1 MDLVYIDES
10 GDTGQVKSPT
20 KEYLLVGII
29 VEETRWHELSERIHR
44 ARSRMRQ
51 RLGLPADAEIHASE
65 FLGGARTHL
74 GLSTWN
80 RVRAI
85 RWLLK
90 ELTRQAGVTYVA
102 IRQPKDGQANVLID
116 AWQKLVARLV
126 GLTGRRFLL
135 LTDMTDRK
143 GVLRAIRGTNQ
154 PTGNERQRHRPNQL
168 VEDPIHLDS
177 RHAQL
182 LQVADIIAYL
192 HRQKIRPNGLFH
204 EPQPRQLIRMAIR
217 LTQRHPR

>member
-10 GDTGQVKSPT
+10 GDTGQINSPT

-29 VEETRWHELSERIHR
+29 VEEARWHELSERIQL

-51 RLGLPADAEIHASE
+51 RLGLPADVEIHAAE
-65 FLGGARTHL
+65 FLGGANTHL

-90 ELTRQAGVTYVA
+90 ELARQAGVNYVA
-102 IRQPKDGQANVLID
+102 IRQPKDGQSDVLVE
-116 AWQKLVARLV
+116 AWQKLAARLASM
-126 GLTGRRFLL
+126 TGRRFLL

-143 GVLRAIRGTNQ
+143 GVLRAMRGTKH
-154 PTGNERQRHRPNQL
+154 PDDSERQRHRPNHL
-168 VEDPIHLDS
+168 IEDPIHLDS

-182 LQVADIIAYL
+182 LQVADVIAYL

-204 EPQPRQLIRMAIR
+204 GPQPRQLIRMAIR
-217 LTQRHPR
+217 LTQRHPC